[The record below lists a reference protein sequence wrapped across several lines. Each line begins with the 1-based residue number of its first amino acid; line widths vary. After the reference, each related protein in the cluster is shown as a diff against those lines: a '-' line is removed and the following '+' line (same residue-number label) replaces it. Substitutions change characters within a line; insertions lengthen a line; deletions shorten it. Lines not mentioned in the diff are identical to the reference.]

1 MFSALTVINMALRV
15 ETDGGNTYLA
25 ASNAVNDTE
34 LKDLFRFLAEQEEAH
49 KKKFGGLKKAAKQ

>member
-49 KKKFGGLKKAAKQ
+49 KKKFEGLKKAAKQ